1 MGTLFQSNAQT
12 TPEERR
18 QAIQQML
25 QQHILG
31 NYVSPASASL
41 GQMGQVDDLWAKQR
55 AYDQQ
60 HAAHPQNPDQ
70 PPQQPP
76 GGDGRLP
83 TDLGG
88 IGQPAG
94 GLAQYRQPGVM
105 QPGQQFSGGP
115 AGGDPSFMARL
126 QAMLGNR
133 GY

>member
-60 HAAHPQNPDQ
+60 HATHPQNPGQ
-70 PPQQPP
+70 PPQMPP
-76 GGDGRLP
+76 GGDGALP
-83 TDLGG
+83 TDLDGL
-88 IGQPAG
+88 GQLAG
-94 GLAQYRQPGVM
+94 GLAQWRQRQPD
-105 QPGQQFSGGP
+105 QQFPSAPGGAP
-115 AGGDPSFMARL
+115 PSFMNSFRNRF
-126 QAMLGNR
+126 GNN
-133 GY
+133 GGLY